1 MKECSKSHSR
11 LKKQRA
17 SPQSSPSYRQGVS
30 RQNPLPARPAEVGEG
45 LSCLERSLQSC
56 FIRT

>member
-1 MKECSKSHSR
+1 MKECSKSHSH

-17 SPQSSPSYRQGVS
+17 SPQSSPSVRQRAA
-30 RQNPLPARPAEVGEG
+30 RQNPLPPRPAEVSEG